1 VAIPAAE
8 PLDNAQGRPENL
20 STSPGFCLAVGGN
33 ANAQQDSVSANVAA
47 DNSCRER
54 SLMIASPAPK
64 MHTLDAMRGIAAF
77 VVAAFHAGLLNNNP
91 QSPYLAVDFFFVLSG
106 LIICYVYG
114 DNFKS
119 SLTFSS
125 YWKYLKARF
134 ARVYPLHFITLVWCL
149 ICAIIIRSYADGLA
163 PFFDQSFSPWSAIP
177 SLFLIQSLGLYISA
191 PLNSP
196 SWSLSTEW
204 WMYMIFPLL
213 IPVLFKL
220 KTVGKVIAFMAIA
233 ALFAFVKYYL
243 SPLSFGGP
251 PTLNVVTD
259 YGFFRC
265 MAGFLLGMFS
275 FKIYDEGFGATI
287 FKKDVT
293 FLLFF
298 IVVIVAMAIGA
309 VDLFVVV
316 IFPFIILSAAC
327 NATHIKKVLETKV
340 LQRLGD
346 WSFSIYMV
354 HVPIMYIFWI
364 LDVKNDPKIYA
375 TFPPQSSMDVI
386 DGIKY
391 CVIMVVL
398 TLVAAALTYKYVEG
412 PCRKFLNARFK

>member
-1 VAIPAAE
+1 MENTRPYLTTLT
-8 PLDNAQGRPENL
+8 PLL
-20 STSPGFCLAVGGN
+20 
-33 ANAQQDSVSANVAA
+33 
-47 DNSCRER
+47 
-54 SLMIASPAPK
+54 
-64 MHTLDAMRGIAAF
+64 GIAAMF
-77 VVAAFHAGLLNNNP
+77 VVIFHSNLMLKTFINP
-91 QSPYLAVDFFFVLSG
+91 FGANFVGSSWLWVDFFFVLSG
-106 LIICYVYG
+106 FILCYVYG

-119 SLTFSS
+119 SLTLSL

-163 PFFDQSFSPWSAIP
+163 PFFDQFYSPLSAVP
-177 SLFLIQSLGLYISA
+177 SLFLIQSLGLYMTA

-213 IPVLFKL
+213 IPILFRL
-220 KTVGKVIAFMAIA
+220 RTVGKLIAFIIIA
-233 ALFAFVKYYL
+233 VLFAIVKYYL

-251 PTLNVVTD
+251 PTLNVLTD

-275 FKIYDEGFGATI
+275 FKIYDESAGATI
-287 FKKDVT
+287 LQKDAT

-298 IVVIVAMAIGA
+298 FIVIAAMAIGA
-309 VDLFVVV
+309 VDLLVVA
-316 IFPFIILSAAC
+316 IFPFIILAAAH
-327 NATHIKKVLETKV
+327 NTSNIKKVLETKV

-354 HVPIMYIFWI
+354 HVPIMYVFWI

-375 TFPPQSSMDVI
+375 TFPPQSSMDVLE
-386 DGIKY
+386 GMKC
-391 CVIMVVL
+391 CVIVIVL
-398 TLVAAALTYKYVEG
+398 TLVAAALTYKYVEVPG
-412 PCRKFLNARFK
+412 RQFLNSRFKANMNSAN